1 MKLSRLKTDRQL
13 DTFNNRGLKI
23 QTYGEKN
30 DQPQR
35 IAEVV
40 EASATASSCVNIYAK
55 FIAGRGFAD
64 AAFYKRV
71 VNSCGMDV
79 DALLRTVAD
88 DFARFGGFAIHV
100 NYNGLGEITTASH
113 VPFEWLRFEELDENF
128 RFDRLAMHPDWGRR
142 FTKLRPFRNK
152 DIEYFHF
159 FDPRPETIER
169 EVQEAGGWNGYRGQI
184 LYYSNRGDKTYPL
197 PIFAAALTDM
207 STEEGLSNIRLR
219 NARNNFLPAGMI
231 IDYDNTANS
240 EDQERE
246 TKAELQAYQGDT
258 VAGKFM
264 YTNVK
269 NGETPPEFKPFKSSN
284 YDKDFEQAEKNVPDI
299 IGRAFMQPPI
309 LRAEDVGANFG
320 ADLMTNAYDFYNSIT
335 EDERTVVSRQFRRI
349 FEHWHDRTINA
360 AGNYEIMPKEYRV
373 NATLAE
379 RLGDNI
385 DKVLEIIFDE
395 TKGEPVKRAVLS
407 TVFGLEEELIN
418 ELLEALQHVD

>member
-1 MKLSRLKTDRQL
+1 MKISRLKTERQL
-13 DTFNNRGLKI
+13 DTANNRGLKI

-35 IAEVV
+35 TAEIV

-64 AAFYKRV
+64 AAFYKRIV
-71 VNSCGMDV
+71 DSRGTTV
-79 DALLRTVAD
+79 DALLRAVAED
-88 DFARFGGFAIHV
+88 YARFGGFAVHV
-100 NYNGLGEITTASH
+100 NYNGLYEVTTASH
-113 VPFEWLRFEELDENF
+113 VPFEWLRFEELDDEF

-152 DIEYFHF
+152 DIEFFHF
-159 FDPRPETIER
+159 FDPRPEVIGR
-169 EVQEAGGWNGYRGQI
+169 EVLEAGGWNGYRGQI

-219 NARNNFLPAGMI
+219 NARNNFLPAGMVV
-231 IDYDNTANS
+231 DYDNTANS
-240 EDQERE
+240 EEQERE
-246 TKAELQAYQGDT
+246 TKAELQAFQGDT
-258 VAGKFM
+258 EAGKM
-264 YTNVK
+264 LYVNVK

-299 IGRAFMQPPI
+299 IGRAFNQPPI

-320 ADLMTNAYDFYNSIT
+320 ADLMRNAYDFYNSIT
-335 EDERTVVSRQFRRI
+335 EDERTTVSQQFRRI

-360 AGNYEIMPKEYRV
+360 EGNYDILPKVYRV
-373 NATLAE
+373 NATIAE
-379 RLGDNI
+379 RLGNNI
-385 DKVLEIIFDE
+385 DKVLEVVFDPAKSE
-395 TKGEPVKRAVLS
+395 GAKRAVLG
-407 TVFGLEEELIN
+407 VVYGLDDESIN
-418 ELLEALQHVD
+418 QLLKAD

>member
-40 EASATASSCVNIYAK
+40 EASATATSCVNIYTK

-64 AAFYKRV
+64 AAFYKRA
-71 VNSCGMDV
+71 VNSRGTTV
-79 DALLRTVAD
+79 DALLRSVAED
-88 DFARFGGFAIHV
+88 YALFGGFAIHV
-100 NYNGLGEITTASH
+100 NYNGLGEITTVSH

-128 RFDRLAMHPDWGRR
+128 RFDRLALHPDWGQR

-159 FDPRPETIER
+159 FDPRPEIVER
-169 EVQEAGGWNGYRGQI
+169 QVQEAGGWNGYRGQI
-184 LYYSNRGDKTYPL
+184 LYYSNRGEKTYPL

-219 NARNNFLPAGMI
+219 NARNGFFLGGMF

-240 EDQERE
+240 GDQARE
-246 TKAELQAYQGDT
+246 TKAELTAFQGD
-258 VAGKFM
+258 VEAGKLL
-264 YTNVK
+264 YVNVR
-269 NGETPPEFKPFKSSN
+269 NGEMPPEFKPFKSSN

-299 IGRAFMQPPI
+299 IGRAFIQPPI

-335 EDERTVVSRQFRRI
+335 EDERMAVSRQFRRI
-349 FEHWHDRTINA
+349 FERWHDRTINP
-360 AGNYEIMPKEYRV
+360 AGNYEILPKVYRV
-373 NATLAE
+373 NATVAE
-379 RLGDNI
+379 QLGANV
-385 DKVLEIIFDE
+385 DKVLEIIFDG
-395 TKGEPVKRAVLS
+395 TKGEPAKRAVLS
-407 TVFGLEEELIN
+407 VVYGLDDESIN
-418 ELLEALQHVD
+418 ELLGALQHVD